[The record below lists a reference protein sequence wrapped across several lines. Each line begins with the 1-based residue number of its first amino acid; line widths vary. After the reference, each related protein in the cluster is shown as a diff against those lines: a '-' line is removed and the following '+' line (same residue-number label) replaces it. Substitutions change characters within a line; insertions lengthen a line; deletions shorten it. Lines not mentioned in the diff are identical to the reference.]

1 MALPHPPKWDSPSE
15 ISVGVASNL
24 RLHRSR
30 RALVV
35 IALVAAAVTTTF
47 FWLADSGLLALPS
60 AAIPQG
66 TGSSGQLA
74 TFTALT
80 PSTVTIPQGQGA
92 QIINGVV
99 LGKAAIAAGFANK
112 LRVDIGWID
121 PQNAGRVFNNPN
133 GWLTFG
139 IYYPIHTGACV
150 QNTDP
155 TGALSVTDGSQL
167 CAALNTQ
174 GTGPLVNNGQLTINP
189 TMLTGFI
196 MVAATDPSP
205 TSLCAGTGSGWC
217 APSGLGLS
225 ANQNLFYI
233 IASVD
238 TPGGIPPGQQAGLT
252 TLNFYLSAHAL

>member
-1 MALPHPPKWDSPSE
+1 MALPQPTKWDSPSE
-15 ISVGVASNL
+15 VTVGVAYNL
-24 RLHRSR
+24 RLRRNR
-30 RALVV
+30 RAL
-35 IALVAAAVTTTF
+35 IALALASAAITTTV
-47 FWLADSGLLALPS
+47 FWLADSGLLSLPS

-80 PSTVTIPQGQGA
+80 PSTVTILQGQGA

-99 LGKAAIAAGFANK
+99 LGKATVAAGFANK

-139 IYYPIHTGACV
+139 IYYPIHTGACIV
-150 QNTDP
+150 GDP

-174 GTGPLVNNGQLTINP
+174 GTGPLVNSGQLTINP

-205 TSLCAGTGSGWC
+205 TSLCGTTGSAWC
-217 APSGLGLS
+217 APSGFGLS
-225 ANQNLFYI
+225 ANQNLFYF
-233 IASVD
+233 IASVN

>member
-1 MALPHPPKWDSPSE
+1 MAIPHPPKWDSLGE
-15 ISVGVASNL
+15 ETMGVASNL

-30 RALVV
+30 RALVA
-35 IALVAAAVTTTF
+35 IALVAAVVTSTV
-47 FWLADSGLLALPS
+47 FWLADSGSLALPA

-99 LGKAAIAAGFANK
+99 LGKAAVAAGFANK

-139 IYYPIHTGACV
+139 IYYPIHTGACIAG
-150 QNTDP
+150 DP

-167 CAALNTQ
+167 CTALNTQ

-196 MVAATDPSP
+196 MVAATDPSS
-205 TSLCAGTGSGWC
+205 TSPCAGTGSGWC
-217 APSGLGLS
+217 APSGL
-225 ANQNLFYI
+225 AQFQNLFYI
-233 IASVD
+233 IASVN